1 MAAKISMW
9 RTVLACAFC
18 VLAIAGTGLRE
29 PAAAAVRN
37 PDGIAVIIGNGNYTG
52 TGKVLFAHRD
62 AAAFRRYVLD
72 VLGFDAAN
80 VIYLQDATQA
90 QMIGVFGNAQD
101 ARGKLWF
108 YLDPDEGR
116 KLSDVVV
123 FYSGHGMPGLNEKTP
138 GAYLLPVDA
147 NPTNPRLNGYSVDLL
162 YRNLGKVPA
171 RTVSVFLDAC
181 FTGRGGDGKPHLKA
195 SPVIQKAG
203 LPDSVAPN
211 MTVLTA
217 ARHDQLAYWDTKAGH
232 GMFTHHL
239 LDALY
244 GGGDANG
251 DGKVT
256 AAEVEKHLRR
266 HMRRAVRR
274 TYQNDQVAKLLDGSG
289 KGTAV
294 LASAAGGGFPK
305 RPAFRLEDSPEKPVA
320 ALTPNPEA
328 AETALGLDHRA
339 RIGIERGLQFLG
351 HQVGR
356 PDGVFGKNTR
366 VALRSWQAN
375 QQVKA
380 TGFLTRP
387 QSDALIALGK
397 RWSTLTLQTVPPN
410 ARVRVFTNTGSNY
423 RAGMVLTRGQY
434 EIAVE
439 AAQYEPFR
447 QRLAVE
453 GPTAYRISLCK
464 RETRQQSVC
473 ENKPVTRH
481 RTETKKEIRTMTERD
496 SIRTLVGGGLSKETT
511 CSLALEELAKQ
522 YVVRGEGGLGLYEHS
537 ARVTEVEYATKRYM
551 KQECRSNGGVF
562 TRTIKR
568 VGEFKSWDAKTR
580 CSCTSTTGYRS
591 QCKVSLT
598 WRCAYKTTVKVPYK
612 TIERKCR
619 NVSKTE
625 RMCPEKAVLRL
636 Q

>member
-1 MAAKISMW
+1 MAATSSMW
-9 RTVLACAFC
+9 RPVVACALC
-18 VLAIAGTGLRE
+18 VLAIAGTALRE
-29 PAAAAVRN
+29 PAAAGVRN
-37 PDGIAVIIGNGNYTG
+37 PDGIAVIIGNSNYTG
-52 TGKVLFAHRD
+52 TGKVLYAHRD

-80 VIYLQDATQA
+80 VIYLRDATQA

-138 GAYLLPVDA
+138 GAYLLPADA

-162 YRNLGKVPA
+162 YRNLGKLPA

-244 GGGDANG
+244 GAGDANG

-256 AAEVEKHLRR
+256 AAEVEQHLKR

-274 TYQNDQVAKLLDGSG
+274 TYQNDQVAKLLVGSG
-289 KGTAV
+289 KGSAV
-294 LASAAGGGFPK
+294 LASAAAGGFPK
-305 RPAFRLEDSPEKPVA
+305 RPAFRLEAGPKKPVA

-328 AETALGLDHRA
+328 VENALGLDHQA
-339 RIGIERGLQFLG
+339 RVGIERGLQFLG

-366 VALRSWQAN
+366 VALRDWQTK

-380 TGFLTRP
+380 TGFLNRP
-387 QSDALIALGK
+387 QSDALVAVGR
-397 RWSTLTLQTVPPN
+397 RWSTLTLQTVPAN
-410 ARVRVFTNTGSNY
+410 AQVRVFTSAGSNY

-439 AAQYEPFR
+439 AAQHEPFR
-447 QRLAVE
+447 RRLTVE

-464 RETRQQSVC
+464 KETRTKRVC

-481 RTETKKEIRTMTERD
+481 RTEEKKTIRTMTKRD
-496 SIRTLVGGGLSKETT
+496 SFSVLWISREST
-511 CSLALEELAKQ
+511 CSSALGELAKEMG
-522 YVVRGEGGLGLYEHS
+522 GERGLGLYEHS
-537 ARVTEVEYATKRYM
+537 ARVTEVDFYTRRHMKRKCRQDGGAFASTK
-551 KQECRSNGGVF
+551 
-562 TRTIKR
+562 KR
-568 VGEFKSWDAKTR
+568 VGEFKHWDAKTS
-580 CSCTSTTGYRS
+580 CSCTGTSDYKRRCRVSMTW
-591 QCKVSLT
+591 QC
-598 WRCAYKTTVKVPYK
+598 RYKKTVRVPYQ
-612 TIERKCR
+612 TTEQDCR
-619 NVSKTE
+619 DVSKLE
-625 RMCPEKAVLRL
+625 RVCPKEAVVRL

>member
-1 MAAKISMW
+1 MATMISMW
-9 RTVLACAFC
+9 RPVLACAFC
-18 VLAIAGTGLRE
+18 VLAIAGTTLRE
-29 PAAAAVRN
+29 PAAASVRN
-37 PDGIAVIIGNGNYTG
+37 PDGIAVVIGNSNYTG
-52 TGKVLFAHRD
+52 TGKVLYAHRD

-101 ARGKLWF
+101 PRGKVWF

-123 FYSGHGMPGLNEKTP
+123 FYSGHGMPGINEKTP
-138 GAYLLPVDA
+138 GAYLLPTDA
-147 NPTNPRLNGYSVDLL
+147 NPSNPRLNGYSVELL
-162 YRNLGKVPA
+162 YRNLGKLPA

-244 GGGDANG
+244 GRGDANG

-256 AAEVEKHLRR
+256 AAEVEQHLKR

-289 KGTAV
+289 KGAAV

-305 RPAFRLEDSPEKPVA
+305 RPALRLKAAPKKPVA
-320 ALTPNPEA
+320 ALAPNPQA
-328 AETALGLDHRA
+328 IETAIGLDHNA
-339 RIGIERGLQFLG
+339 RVGIERGLQFLG
-351 HQVGR
+351 HEVGG

-366 VALRSWQAN
+366 AALRSWQAK

-387 QSDALIALGK
+387 QSDALIAVGK
-397 RWSTLTLQTVPPN
+397 RWSSLTLQTVPAN
-410 ARVRVFTNTGSNY
+410 ARVSVFTNTGSNY
-423 RAGMVLTRGQY
+423 RAGMVLARGQY
-434 EIAVE
+434 EVAVE
-439 AAQYEPFR
+439 AAQHEPFR
-447 QRLAVE
+447 RRLTVE

-464 RETRQQSVC
+464 QETRTKQVC
-473 ENKPVTRH
+473 NNKKVQRF
-481 RTETKKEIRTMTERD
+481 RTETRTKIKTMSVKRRSVKVITTSMDNRYACRRALDKLADSEFDGDVVNYQHNYRLTGIMNYRFLRTECHR
-496 SIRTLVGGGLSKETT
+496 IGGRFVRYKRRIGDDNEWEAKTT
-511 CSLALEELAKQ
+511 CSC
-522 YVVRGEGGLGLYEHS
+522 GGLDSLS
-537 ARVTEVEYATKRYM
+537 RTTRY
-551 KQECRSNGGVF
+551 CG
-562 TRTIKR
+562 
-568 VGEFKSWDAKTR
+568 
-580 CSCTSTTGYRS
+580 
-591 QCKVSLT
+591 VSLT
-598 WRCAYKTTVKVPYK
+598 WQCLYKENVRVPYAATEK
-612 TIERKCR
+612 TCTDVP
-619 NVSKTE
+619 NVQTV
-625 RMCPEKAVLRL
+625 CPARTVVKL

>member
-1 MAAKISMW
+1 MATANSIW
-9 RTVLACAFC
+9 RPVLAFALC
-18 VLAIAGTGLRE
+18 VLAIAGTALRE
-29 PAAAAVRN
+29 PAAASVRN
-37 PDGIAVIIGNGNYTG
+37 PDGIAVIIGNSNYTG
-52 TGKVLFAHRD
+52 TGTVLFAHRD

-80 VIYLQDATQA
+80 VIYLRDATQA

-101 ARGKLWF
+101 AKGKLWF

-138 GAYLLPVDA
+138 GAYLLPADA

-162 YRNLGKVPA
+162 YRNLGKLPA

-256 AAEVEKHLRR
+256 AAEVEKHLKR

-289 KGTAV
+289 KGSAV
-294 LASAAGGGFPK
+294 LASTAGGGFPK
-305 RPAFRLEDSPEKPVA
+305 RPAFRLEDGPKKPVA
-320 ALTPNPEA
+320 ALTPNAEA
-328 AETALGLDHRA
+328 AEKALGLDHHA
-339 RIGIERGLQFLG
+339 RVGIERGLQFLG
-351 HQVGR
+351 HRVGR

-366 VALRSWQAN
+366 VALRSWQAK

-387 QSDALIALGK
+387 QADALVAVGK
-397 RWSTLTLQTVPPN
+397 RWSTLTLQTVPAN
-410 ARVRVFTNTGSNY
+410 AQVRVFTSTGSNY
-423 RAGMVLTRGQY
+423 REGMVLTRGQY
-434 EIAVE
+434 EVAVE
-439 AAQYEPFR
+439 AAQHEPFR
-447 QRLAVE
+447 RRLTVE

-464 RETRQQSVC
+464 LESRTKQVC
-473 ENKPVTRH
+473 NDKKVQRF
-481 RTETKKEIRTMTERD
+481 RTETRYKIKTKTVKRRSVKVYTTSIDDEDDCHWALDKLADAEFDGTVVNYQHYHRLTEFMSYGQVRRGCERD
-496 SIRTLVGGGLSKETT
+496 GGRFVRYKKRIGGDDEWEAKTT
-511 CSLALEELAKQ
+511 CSC
-522 YVVRGEGGLGLYEHS
+522 GGLDSLSG
-537 ARVTEVEYATKRYM
+537 AMRY
-551 KQECRSNGGVF
+551 CR
-562 TRTIKR
+562 
-568 VGEFKSWDAKTR
+568 
-580 CSCTSTTGYRS
+580 
-591 QCKVSLT
+591 VSLT
-598 WRCAYKTTVKVPYK
+598 WQCRYKENVRVPYTATEKKCTNVPDVRTVCPDK
-612 TIERKCR
+612 TFVR
-619 NVSKTE
+619 
-625 RMCPEKAVLRL
+625 LR
-636 Q
+636 